1 MESWDRIIGIV
12 TVGWKVLKP
21 LLDSWLDQS
30 VYLFWKSSRG
40 AYTAPYI
47 ISIVGLMLEVH
58 RPGCDADQ
66 LRYAWVEL

>member
-21 LLDSWLDQS
+21 LLDSWLEQG
-30 VYLFWKSSRG
+30 VYLFCKSSRG

-47 ISIVGLMLEVH
+47 INIVGLMLEVH
-58 RPGCDADQ
+58 QPGCDADQ
-66 LRYAWVEL
+66 LGYVWVEL